1 MNSKKQL
8 VDLYHSGKRRCDIC
22 RALNPK
28 AKVGTMDY
36 LLGRQKAKSVVRGY
50 YNNAKSASSKLKYK
64 NQLNRIIAEEKSGL
78 KKYAF
83 WETGNAIVGEI
94 KDEIYG
100 DELDDAVIGAID
112 YTITCCLLER
122 IFCLMI
128 DIIIGL
134 IGLGI
139 ILFLTTVLHQKN
151 NKAKET
157 YLSKKDVI
165 MIQNSKVMRGIITGC
180 TIIIGAMW
188 LLFVY
193 IYIDGKGKDSLIPI
207 LTITFVLAIAV
218 FSLLHVWNWSLIVEG
233 KKIVYTNWVLKRK
246 EYSFEQ
252 LQIDVKPDLTIKVYI
267 GGKKI
272 FVIDSNMDNGL
283 DFLYLA
289 DLYKVPR
296 MR

>member
-1 MNSKKQL
+1 
-8 VDLYHSGKRRCDIC
+8 
-22 RALNPK
+22 
-28 AKVGTMDY
+28 
-36 LLGRQKAKSVVRGY
+36 
-50 YNNAKSASSKLKYK
+50 
-64 NQLNRIIAEEKSGL
+64 
-78 KKYAF
+78 
-83 WETGNAIVGEI
+83 
-94 KDEIYG
+94 
-100 DELDDAVIGAID
+100 
-112 YTITCCLLER
+112 
-122 IFCLMI
+122 MI

-207 LTITFVLAIAV
+207 LIITFVLAIAV

>member
-1 MNSKKQL
+1 
-8 VDLYHSGKRRCDIC
+8 
-22 RALNPK
+22 
-28 AKVGTMDY
+28 
-36 LLGRQKAKSVVRGY
+36 
-50 YNNAKSASSKLKYK
+50 
-64 NQLNRIIAEEKSGL
+64 
-78 KKYAF
+78 
-83 WETGNAIVGEI
+83 
-94 KDEIYG
+94 
-100 DELDDAVIGAID
+100 
-112 YTITCCLLER
+112 
-122 IFCLMI
+122 MI
-128 DIIIGL
+128 DII

-207 LTITFVLAIAV
+207 LITTFALAIAV